1 MNANSARVKPRR
13 LAGLPDGGGPA
24 RFQPNMAQPARDIFG
39 KRTALVVDDDPVVRR
54 LMERALEADGFRVL
68 GAGDGREALRILG
81 EEDEIAVIVADLQMP
96 RLDGR
101 NLAAHL
107 AEWDSAPPILFVSG
121 YDSPPGAHPLP
132 GPFLAKPFQPEML
145 VTRIRQM
152 LGR

>member
-1 MNANSARVKPRR
+1 MNANRVRVKPRR
-13 LAGLPDGGGPA
+13 AAGLPDGGRPA

-39 KRTALVVDDDPVVRR
+39 KRTALVVDDDPAIRR
-54 LMERALEADGFRVL
+54 IMERALEADGFRVL
-68 GAGDGREALRILG
+68 VAGDGREALRILG
-81 EEDEIAVIVADLQMP
+81 EEDDIAVIVADLQMP

-121 YDSPPGAHPLP
+121 YDSPTATHQLP
-132 GPFLAKPFQPEML
+132 GPFLAKPFKPEML
-145 VTRIRQM
+145 IKRVRQM